1 MLRRFAPLLFTLALG
16 SACAADAPR
25 MKAGVF
31 DPPRDAPPISMR
43 AVDGKPFSLEQQ
55 RGKVVVLVFGYTAC
69 GDVCPVTAGM
79 LAQARRK
86 LGARAEKLQVVFVS
100 VDPERDTPAAL
111 REYLARFDKSFIG
124 ITGTAQ
130 QMAAIR
136 TAYGIQ
142 AKSHALGAGKN
153 DYVISHSTFLYLI
166 DPQGKLRA
174 LMPFGHSPADIVHD
188 FEMLVGAR

>member
-1 MLRRFAPLLFTLALG
+1 MMLRHFAPFLFALAVG
-16 SACAADAPR
+16 TAAAADTSR

-31 DPPRDAPPISMR
+31 DPPRAAPPISMR
-43 AVDGKPFSLEQQ
+43 AVDGTQFSLDRH

-86 LGARAEKLQVVFVS
+86 LGDRADKLQVVFVS
-100 VDPERDTPAAL
+100 VDPERDTPQAL
-111 REYLARFDKSFIG
+111 REYLANFDKSFIG
-124 ITGTAQ
+124 ITGTEQ

-136 TAYGIQ
+136 NAYGIQ
-142 AKSHALGAGKN
+142 AKSHPLGAGKN

-188 FEMLVGAR
+188 FEILMGR

>member
-1 MLRRFAPLLFTLALG
+1 MLRRFALLLLALAAG
-16 SACAADAPR
+16 FAGAADALR
-25 MKAGVF
+25 LKSGTF
-31 DPPRDAPPISMR
+31 DPPRDAPAISMR
-43 AVDGKPFSLEQQ
+43 AVDGTPFSLERM

-79 LAQARRK
+79 LAQARKK

-100 VDPERDTPAAL
+100 VDPERDTPQAL
-111 REYLARFDKSFIG
+111 REYLARFDTSFIG
-124 ITGTAQ
+124 VTGTAQ

-136 TAYGIQ
+136 KAYGIQ
-142 AKSHALGAGKN
+142 AKSHPLGEGKN

-188 FEMLVGAR
+188 FDILVGGK

>member
-1 MLRRFAPLLFTLALG
+1 MLHRFAPLFLALAVG
-16 SACAADAPR
+16 TACAADAPR
-25 MKAGVF
+25 LKAGVF
-31 DPPRDAPPISMR
+31 DPPRDAPAISMR
-43 AVDGKPFSLEQQ
+43 AVDGKPFSLEQH
-55 RGKVVVLVFGYTAC
+55 RGKMVVLVFGYTAC

-79 LAQARRK
+79 LATARRK
-86 LGARAEKLQVVFVS
+86 LGARADKLQVVFIS
-100 VDPERDTPAAL
+100 VDPERDTPQAL
-111 REYLARFDKSFIG
+111 KEYLAKFDPGFIG

-136 TAYGIQ
+136 NAYGIQ
-142 AKSHALGAGKN
+142 AKSHPLGKGKN

-188 FEMLVGAR
+188 FDVLVGR

>member
-1 MLRRFAPLLFTLALG
+1 MLRRIAPLLLVLAVG
-16 SACAADAPR
+16 SASAAESAR
-25 MKAGVF
+25 LKAGSF
-31 DPPRDAPPISMR
+31 DPPRDAPAISMP
-43 AVDGKPFSLEQQ
+43 AVDGTMFSLERM

-86 LGARAEKLQVVFVS
+86 LGDRADKLQVVFIS
-100 VDPERDTPAAL
+100 VDPERDTPQAL
-111 REYLARFDKSFIG
+111 KEYLAKFDKSFIG
-124 ITGTAQ
+124 ITGTER

-142 AKSHALGAGKN
+142 AKNHPLGKGKN

-166 DPQGKLRA
+166 DPRGKLRA

-188 FEMLVGAR
+188 FEILVGR